1 MGIIAAAC
9 HNDYSGPILLYS
21 GSHMHLHGLLPLL
34 RDTEEYKQLRAHL
47 DTRGASREL
56 ALLESAIPSMVAA
69 LQQDMAVPLCLIVA
83 DPERSAALR
92 DELAQWV
99 HPGIEVA
106 RLPEPDFPYA
116 SPEGVAN
123 EPMLARARLASHL
136 ALHQR
141 GSAGLVVVTSVLATI
156 GAMRSP
162 SDVAAA
168 SVDLRRGSIMRPMDL
183 LADLE
188 RMGYERENFVSQRG
202 EISARGGIVDV
213 FSPSHDEPI
222 RIEFL
227 GDEVESLRIFDPES
241 QLSTTAIEQAL
252 ITTTVSGGQ
261 SACILDYLPEDTVV
275 VLENPA
281 ALGLRSLRL
290 HAELA
295 EYAASEASSAEREP
309 PNPGT
314 YLEWTEV
321 ENKLSTV
328 RRLSLLPWDDRDDAA
343 GRPLFLPATTYAQ
356 RLPALLGAVP
366 DALSRGDR
374 LVFASLQAQRLQE
387 LLEEQDLHIP
397 ISVDIDKAPPPGSLT
412 LLEGSVNRG
421 WTLAGR
427 LTLLTDLE
435 IFGFVKQARRTT
447 RARPHP
453 GTFSL
458 PFSPGDL
465 VAHIDH
471 GIGKFVGLTT
481 LATGGTEHE
490 YLEITYL
497 GGDTLYVPT
506 DQIRRVTRYI
516 GSGENGPSLSRLGS
530 TEWESAKQR
539 ARQST
544 HTLARELIELY
555 ARRQLTAGHPFPRD
569 TAWQQEMEASF
580 PYVETPDQMEAI
592 EAVKHDMESSR
603 PMDRLICGDVGY
615 GKTEIALR
623 AAFKA
628 VMDSRQ
634 VAVLAPTTV
643 LAQQHYATFTERLAP
658 FPVRTAVLSRFS
670 SPQQEADTLAGLE
683 SGAVDICI
691 GTHRLLKKDI
701 RFKELGLL
709 IVDEEQ
715 RFGVL
720 QKEALRS
727 LKTDLDTLT
736 LSATPIPRTLHMSLA
751 GIRDMCTMETP
762 PEERLAVRTHVGPYD
777 GTLIRQAILRELERN
792 GQTFFIHN
800 RVATIRAVLQVLQA
814 LVPEAR
820 FAVAHGQMHENE
832 LERTMNAFAAREV
845 DVLLA
850 TTIVQLGLDMPNA
863 NTLIVNQAERLGL
876 TQLYQLR
883 GRVGRGKNQAYA
895 YFFFERNRELTSQAN
910 RRLRTIF
917 EANELGAGLDIA
929 LRDLEI
935 RGTGSLLGTRQ
946 SGHIAAVGFELYC
959 QILAEEVQ
967 RLKGE
972 APEGLAPSQNS
983 AVPVLDLPVSA
994 YIPEDYVGPQGTR
1007 IGLYKR
1013 LAEAS
1018 TVRHIEALLEEMK
1031 DRFGPPPDPVRELLY
1046 VARIR
1051 ILAASARVKSITR
1064 AGADIV
1070 LVPTKMA
1077 SLATDLNLGPAV
1089 RVGNEQVR
1097 INTARTGGKWRTL
1110 LEMLLR
1116 KAEGGVT
1123 MPPSR

>member
-1 MGIIAAAC
+1 
-9 HNDYSGPILLYS
+9 
-21 GSHMHLHGLLPLL
+21 MHLHGLLPLL
-34 RDTEEYKQLRAHL
+34 KDTEEYQQLLTHL
-47 DTRGASREL
+47 DTQDAPHEVSV
-56 ALLESAIPSMVAA
+56 LESAIPCIVAS
-69 LQQDMAVPLCLIVA
+69 LQQTMAVPVCLIVA

-92 DELAQWV
+92 DELEQWV
-99 HPGIEVA
+99 RPGVEVA
-106 RLPEPDFPYA
+106 RLPEPDFPYE
-116 SPEGVAN
+116 SPEGAAN
-123 EPMLARARLASHL
+123 EPTLERARLASHL
-136 ALHQR
+136 ALRQR
-141 GSAGLVVVTSVLATI
+141 GSTGLVVVASVLAAI

-162 SDVAAA
+162 LDVAA
-168 SVDLRRGSIMRPMDL
+168 SSIDLRRGSILRPTDL

-188 RMGYERENFVSQRG
+188 RMGYERAHFVSQRG
-202 EISARGGIVDV
+202 EMSGRGGIIDV

-227 GDEVESLRIFDPES
+227 GDEVESLRVFDPVS
-241 QLSTTAIEQAL
+241 QLSTTAIQQAL
-252 ITTTVSGGQ
+252 LTTTTSGGR
-261 SACILDYLPEDTVV
+261 SACILDYLPLDTIVILED
-275 VLENPA
+275 PA

-295 EYAASEASSAEREP
+295 EYAASNVPSAERVP
-309 PNPGT
+309 PTPGT
-314 YLEWTEV
+314 YLEWSDV
-321 ENKLSTV
+321 QNKLSAF
-328 RRLSLLPWDDRDDAA
+328 RRLSLVPWNDLGDAE
-343 GRPLFLPATTYAQ
+343 GRSLFLPAISHAQ
-356 RLPALLGAVP
+356 HLQALLSSIP
-366 DALSRGDR
+366 DALGRGER
-374 LVFASLQAQRLQE
+374 LVFASLQARRLQE
-387 LLEEQDLHIP
+387 LLEEADLHIP
-397 ISVDIDKAPPPGSLT
+397 ISVDIDVAPPPGSLT

-421 WTLAGR
+421 WTLRGR

-435 IFGFVKQARRTT
+435 IFGFVKQARRATK
-447 RARPHP
+447 AHSHP
-453 GTFSL
+453 TTFSL

-481 LATGGTEHE
+481 LTTGGMEHE

-516 GSGENGPSLSRLGS
+516 GGGEHGPSLSRLGS
-530 TEWESAKQR
+530 TEWESAKLR

-555 ARRQLTAGHPFPRD
+555 ARRQLTAGLPFPQD

-592 EAVKHDMESSR
+592 EAVKRDMESSK

-634 VAVLAPTTV
+634 VAILAPTTV
-643 LAQQHYATFTERLAP
+643 LAQQHFATFSERLAP
-658 FPVRTAVLSRFS
+658 FPVRTDVLSRLS

-691 GTHRLLKKDI
+691 GTHRLLQKDVRFKDI
-701 RFKELGLL
+701 GLL

-727 LKTDLDTLT
+727 LKTGLDTLT

-762 PEERLAVRTHVGPYD
+762 PDERLAVRTHVGPYD
-777 GTLIRQAILRELERN
+777 STLVRQAILRELERN
-792 GQTFFIHN
+792 GQTFYIHN
-800 RVATIRAVLQVLQA
+800 RVATIRAVLQVLQS

-820 FAVAHGQMHENE
+820 IAIAHGQMHENE
-832 LERTMNAFAAREV
+832 LERTMNAFAAREI

-895 YFFFERNRELTSQAN
+895 YFFFERNRELTPQAN

-946 SGHIAAVGFELYC
+946 SGHIAAIGFELYC

-972 APEGLAPSQNS
+972 SPDSFAPLDDRA
-983 AVPVLDLPVSA
+983 APVLDLPLSA
-994 YIPEDYVGPQGTR
+994 YIPEEYVGPPGTR
-1007 IGLYKR
+1007 IGLYRR
-1013 LAEAS
+1013 LADAT
-1018 TVRHIEALLEEMK
+1018 TVRHIDILQAEMK
-1031 DRFGPPPDPVRELLY
+1031 DRFGPPPDPVRELLF

-1051 ILAASARVKSITR
+1051 ILAASAHVKSITR

-1077 SLATDLNLGPAV
+1077 SLATDLNLGSAV
-1089 RVGNEQVR
+1089 RVGNEQIR

-1110 LEMLLR
+1110 LEMLLK
-1116 KAEGGVT
+1116 KADGGAHT
-1123 MPPSR
+1123 PSSQ